1 MSVTLSSDGP
11 ESTIGAI
18 SISDTKAESVEVPN
32 LVTGFDYSFNVT
44 AVNSIGQ
51 SNTGIL
57 CGSVVHRV
65 GETSVNYN

>member
-18 SISDTKAESVEVPN
+18 SISDIKAESVEVPN

-44 AVNSIGQ
+44 AVNSIGR
-51 SNTGIL
+51 SNIL

-65 GETSVNYN
+65 GEPSVNFN

>member
-51 SNTGIL
+51 SNIL
-57 CGSVVHRV
+57 CGPIVHRV
-65 GETSVNYN
+65 GEPSVTFN